1 MANTVVSLFAGAGGI
16 DVGFEQ
22 TGQFKTV
29 YANEFDKYACQT
41 YHANFKQT
49 ILDDR
54 SIRDVAIDE
63 IKEAIH
69 YQDVDVLTA
78 GFPCQPFSISGFR
91 QGFSDARGDLFFET
105 LRIINGLSPK
115 AIFLENVKNL
125 VTHDNG
131 KTFRIIRNALNYAG
145 YYIKWQVMNSKEY
158 GDIAQNRERIYVVG
172 FKDKQ
177 AYLDF
182 KFPEK
187 IPLTS
192 SVRAPIDYDAKQG
205 DTSRFGDLLSDKYF
219 YTKNSFK
226 QFDILKQ
233 DMISHE
239 TVYQWRRKYVRAN
252 KSNVCPTLTANM
264 GTGGHNVPLILNDFN
279 QIRKLTPRETFNV
292 DGYPSDYILPD
303 LSNGRLYKQAG
314 NSVVVPVITRIADEI
329 LRVLPVNNTAL
340 HAHKEYVISSSE
352 MEGAGCGSAE
362 NRVSFDTEQE
372 CLDYISDN
380 QLITVTHDEYAKL
393 IKSKKHVSFVTILN

>member
-329 LRVLPVNNTAL
+329 LRVLPVNNTSL